1 MFLIDEPYV
10 SDYLIKTIK
19 DNNFKIIATKK
30 AQELINDPSLNWV
43 SEEDAKTILK
53 ESPTTPIY
61 TNSENSIAWINKN
74 HPSPLLSNQ
83 IEVFKNK
90 VKFRKLIQ
98 NTFPTFFFK
107 SVKLNDIPNLDLEK
121 IKFPFVIKPMVGFF
135 SLGVH
140 IIRNMEDWRKAQEQ
154 LNVADLENSYPKEVI
169 DASNFIIEDYIE
181 GEEYAIDSYF
191 NQDGELVILNILHH
205 KFSSSTDTS
214 DRVYSTSKE
223 IITTHI
229 DKIKTF
235 LQPIGDELML
245 RNFPLHVEIRIN
257 QEGKIYPIEVNPLRF
272 GGWCTTG
279 DLSWHAFGINS
290 YEYFINSKKPNW
302 KEIFK
307 GKVSKKYSIIV
318 LNNNSGIAPDEISR
332 FRFDLLEKD
341 LENVL
346 ESRRFDIQTYPVF
359 GFLFTETS
367 LDNDQEL
374 ENILNSNLRKYIVT
388 NKTKV

>member
-19 DNNFKIIATKK
+19 DNNFKIIATKI
-30 AQELINDPSLNWV
+30 AQELIKDTSLNWV
-43 SEEDAKTILK
+43 SEEDAKTMLK

-90 VKFRKLIQ
+90 VKFRELIQ

-107 SVKLNDIPNLDLEK
+107 SVKLNDIPSLDLEK

-140 IIRNMEDWRKAQEQ
+140 IIRYMEDWRKAQEQ
-154 LNVADLENSYPKEVI
+154 LNVADLENSFPKEVI

-229 DKIKTF
+229 DKIKNF
-235 LQPIGDELML
+235 MQPIGDKLKL

-279 DLSWHAFGINS
+279 DLSWYAFGINS

-307 GKVSKKYSIIV
+307 DKVSKKYSIIV

-346 ESRRFDIQTYPVF
+346 ESRRFDIKTYPVF

-367 LDNDQEL
+367 LDNEREL

-388 NKTKV
+388 KKTKV